1 MGKFVDFFRDQVI
14 KWQATLGEVE
24 TTLKLLLLVERQW
37 GSLESIFLGSADIR
51 SQLPDDTKR
60 WEVVGTNVV
69 LCDFVAYCGVM
80 CCGGNYCG
88 MMW

>member
-1 MGKFVDFFRDQVI
+1 MASMGKFVDFFRDQVM

-60 WEVVGTNVV
+60 
-69 LCDFVAYCGVM
+69 
-80 CCGGNYCG
+80 
-88 MMW
+88 

>member
-1 MGKFVDFFRDQVI
+1 MSSMGKFVDFFRDQVV
-14 KWQATLGEVE
+14 KWQTTLGEVE

-60 WEVVGTNVV
+60 
-69 LCDFVAYCGVM
+69 
-80 CCGGNYCG
+80 
-88 MMW
+88 